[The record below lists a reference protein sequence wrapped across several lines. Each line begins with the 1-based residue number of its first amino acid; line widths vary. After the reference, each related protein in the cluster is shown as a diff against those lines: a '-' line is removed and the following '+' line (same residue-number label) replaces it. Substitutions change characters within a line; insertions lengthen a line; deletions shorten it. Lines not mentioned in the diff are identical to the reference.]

1 MAGTHDRRMWRVCGM
16 SILARLNDL
25 GIHMTEDGR
34 YIATLEQLERLVHD
48 AKKSATCAVGLS
60 AGTGGRRAYEYLCAH
75 GCTQQEAADAVG
87 VSQVT
92 LSRYIKRH
100 GLKVVDHRRKAD
112 AQR

>member
-1 MAGTHDRRMWRVCGM
+1 MS

-34 YIATLEQLERLVHD
+34 YVATLEQLERLVHD
-48 AKKSATCAVGLS
+48 AKKSATCAVGPS
-60 AGTGGRRAYEYLCAH
+60 AGTGARRAYEYLERE
-75 GCTQQEAADAVG
+75 GCTQQEAAAAVG

-100 GLKVVDHRRKAD
+100 GLKAVDRRCKVA
-112 AQR
+112 